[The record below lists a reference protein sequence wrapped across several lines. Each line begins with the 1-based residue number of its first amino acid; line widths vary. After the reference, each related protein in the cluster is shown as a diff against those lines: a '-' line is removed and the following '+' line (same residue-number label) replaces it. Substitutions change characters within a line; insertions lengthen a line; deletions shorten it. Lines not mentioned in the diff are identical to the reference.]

1 MYFLLLALLGSSK
14 SFVRPSIPVYPY
26 MILATK
32 QHSVA
37 LPFVFMFT
45 F

>member
-14 SFVRPSIPVYPY
+14 SFVRPSIPV